1 MHKVDVEATSERIKQ
16 LMKQKNI
23 TVKDMADRTGV
34 SIFAVYRWL
43 NGSNLP
49 TYETA
54 EDIVKLFGLEKIEDL
69 IVFVNLD

>member
-43 NGSNLP
+43 NGSSLP

-54 EDIVKLFGLEKIEDL
+54 EDLVKLFGLEKIEDL
-69 IVFVNLD
+69 IVFVDLD

>member
-43 NGSNLP
+43 NGSSLP
-49 TYETA
+49 TYEIA